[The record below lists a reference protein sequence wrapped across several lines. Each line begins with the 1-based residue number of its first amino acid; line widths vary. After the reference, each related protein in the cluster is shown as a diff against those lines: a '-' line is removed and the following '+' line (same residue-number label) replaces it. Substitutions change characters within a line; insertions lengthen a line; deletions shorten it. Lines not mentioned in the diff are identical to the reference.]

1 MGKLKALKKLLG
13 LVQKNED
20 KIAKKVSKKSSK
32 IDEEQVKKA
41 VDKASSAAG
50 EKKDADKK

>member
-1 MGKLKALKKLLG
+1 MGKLKALKELLG

-20 KIAKKVSKKSSK
+20 KIAKKVSQKSSK

-50 EKKDADKK
+50 ERKDADKN

>member
-1 MGKLKALKKLLG
+1 MGKLKALKELLG
-13 LVQKNED
+13 LVRKNED
-20 KIAKKVSKKSSK
+20 KIAKKVSQKSSK

-50 EKKDADKK
+50 ERKDADKN